1 MFGRITDTA
10 FLAARVKTV
19 TVLLSLIAAAF
30 FFLLAISF
38 DPYHWQPFA
47 SWTVGELLLICAGAG
62 FFRGSIDPLY
72 FEMAA
77 DAIHPGPA
85 GVSGSVLTFLYH
97 ALAVAS
103 LSVPATQ
110 LNTWSGTL
118 MFAAIAVTGVMLLPV
133 NMQYFARRNLNE
145 IYN

>member
-1 MFGRITDTA
+1 LFGWITDTP
-10 FLAARVKTV
+10 FLATRLKTV
-19 TVLLSLIAAAF
+19 TVLLSFVAAVF
-30 FFLLAISF
+30 FFMLAISF
-38 DPYHWQPFA
+38 DPYRWQPFC
-47 SWTVGELLLICAGAG
+47 SWTVGELLLVCAGAG
-62 FFRGSIDPLY
+62 FFRGSVDPLY

-103 LSVPATQ
+103 LSVPASL

-118 MFAAIAVTGVMLLPV
+118 MFAAIALTGVMLLPV
-133 NMQYFARRNLNE
+133 HMQYYARRNLSEN
-145 IYN
+145 